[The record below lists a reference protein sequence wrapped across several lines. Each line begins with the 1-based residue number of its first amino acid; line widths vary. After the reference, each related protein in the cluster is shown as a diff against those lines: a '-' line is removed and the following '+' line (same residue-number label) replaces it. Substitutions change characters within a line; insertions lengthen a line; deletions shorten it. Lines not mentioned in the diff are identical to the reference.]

1 MSDELDEILYNLI
14 MLNKVREASEVDT
27 DEQFLEA
34 KQAIERLIEKEV
46 DKALTEYQNN
56 VVLAP
61 YVDAQDMPRAVKEL
75 SSLIRRA
82 RVEELTML
90 HRSQGKDLPK
100 RDYDNE
106 TDELI
111 DERIEHLNQTS
122 EGEA

>member
-1 MSDELDEILYNLI
+1 MLEPDEI
-14 MLNKVREASEVDT
+14 E
-27 DEQFLEA
+27 F
-34 KQAIERLIEKEV
+34 
-46 DKALTEYQNN
+46 
-56 VVLAP
+56 VLAP